1 MVHSNYEALK
11 KNSSSVQEVQKDVKT
26 MELEK
31 EQINNKL
38 DNVKRRVSDE
48 RILYRSTLLPTLY
61 KL

>member
-48 RILYRSTLLPTLY
+48 RILYRSTLLPNLI
-61 KL
+61 

>member
-48 RILYRSTLLPTLY
+48 RILYRSTFLPNLI
-61 KL
+61 